1 MKNVNIKQNLN
12 DKNIKIHQEA
22 DKNIGYLKFGV
33 FDITVAKPLQGA
45 QIVISDDKQNL
56 TTIFTDESGQ
66 TSKISLEAPP
76 LEYSL
81 EPDNPMPYS
90 KYNALIT
97 ADGYETEK
105 IEGIQVYADNESI
118 QNVYMK
124 PLSMS
129 NEQNETI
136 IIPPPTI
143 YGDYPSKIPE
153 EEEKNLPKESGFIVL
168 DKVVIP
174 EFIIVH
180 DGDPDDKT
188 APNYWVP
195 YKDYIKNV
203 ASSEIFSTWP
213 DAAIRAN
220 ILAINSFTLNRV
232 YTEWYRSRGKNFTIT
247 NSTKFD
253 QFFVFGRNIFQEIS
267 IIVDEMF
274 TTYIKRPNQR
284 QPLFTQYC
292 DGKRV
297 NCPNWLSQWGSK
309 ALAEE
314 GFSALQILRYY
325 YGNDISLDN
334 AEKVNGVPS
343 SYPGYPL
350 EIGASGEEVRT
361 IQNQLNSISKN
372 YPAIE
377 KLRADGIYGDQ
388 TKNSVLTF
396 QEIFNMPRSGIV
408 DFSTWY
414 EISKVFVAVERISEL

>member
-33 FDITVAKPLQGA
+33 FDITIAKPLQGA

>member
-1 MKNVNIKQNLN
+1 MENINIAQNFKN
-12 DKNIKIHQEA
+12 KNIKIQEES

-33 FDITVAKPLQGA
+33 FDITVAKPLEGV
-45 QIVISDDKQNL
+45 QIVISDDTQNL
-56 TTIFTDESGQ
+56 VTVFTDQSGQ
-66 TSKISLEAPP
+66 TSKIPLETPP
-76 LEYSL
+76 IEYSL
-81 EPDNPMPYS
+81 EPDSPMPYS

-97 ADGYETEK
+97 AAGYETEK
-105 IEGIQVYADNESI
+105 IEGIQVYTNNESI
-118 QNVYMK
+118 QDVYMK
-124 PLSMS
+124 PISLSS
-129 NEQNETI
+129 DTKETI
-136 IIPPPTI
+136 VIPPPTI

-153 EEEKNLPKESGFIVL
+153 EEEKDLPKESGFIVL
-168 DKVVIP
+168 DKVVVP

-180 DGDPDDKT
+180 DGDPNDNT

-195 YKDYIKNV
+195 YKEYIKNV

-247 NSTKFD
+247 NSTSFD
-253 QFFVFGRNIFQEIS
+253 QFFVFGRNIFEEIS

-309 ALAEE
+309 SLAEE
-314 GFSALQILRYY
+314 GFSTLQILRYY
-325 YGNDISLDN
+325 YGNDISLEN
-334 AEKVNGVPS
+334 AEKVSGVPT

-350 EIGASGEEVRT
+350 ELGANGEEVRT
-361 IQNQLNSISKN
+361 IQNQLNSISNN
-372 YPAIE
+372 YPAIG
-377 KLRADGIYGDQ
+377 KLRADGVYGDQ
-388 TKNSVLTF
+388 TRTSVLSF
-396 QEIFNMPRSGIV
+396 QEIFNMPQSGIV

-414 EISKVFVAVERISEL
+414 EISKVFVAVERIAEI

>member
-1 MKNVNIKQNLN
+1 MENINIKQNLK
-12 DKNIKIHQEA
+12 DKNIKIQEEI
-22 DKNIGYLKFGV
+22 DKYIGYLKFGV
-33 FDITVAKPLQGA
+33 FDITVAKPLEGV
-45 QIVISDDKQNL
+45 QIIVSDDTQNL
-56 TTIFTDESGQ
+56 VTVFTDESGQ
-66 TSKISLEAPP
+66 TSKIPLETPP

-81 EPDNPMPYS
+81 EPDSPMPYS

-97 ADGYETEK
+97 AAGYETEK
-105 IEGIQVYADNESI
+105 IEGIQVYTNNESI
-118 QNVYMK
+118 QDIYMK
-124 PLSMS
+124 PISLSS
-129 NEQNETI
+129 TPKETI

-143 YGDYPSKIPE
+143 YGDYPPKIPE
-153 EEEKNLPKESGFIVL
+153 KEEKDLPKESGFIVL
-168 DKVVIP
+168 DKVVVP

-180 DGDPDDKT
+180 DGDPNDNT

-195 YKDYIKNV
+195 YKEYIKNV

-247 NSTKFD
+247 NSTSFD
-253 QFFVFGRNIFQEIS
+253 QFFVFGRNIFEEIS

-309 ALAEE
+309 SLAEE
-314 GFSALQILRYY
+314 GFSTLQILRYY

-334 AEKVNGVPS
+334 AEKVNGVPT

-350 EIGASGEEVRT
+350 ELGANGEEVRT

-372 YPAIE
+372 YPAIG

-388 TKNSVLTF
+388 TRTSVLSF
-396 QEIFNMPRSGIV
+396 QEIFNMPQSGIV

-414 EISKVFVAVERISEL
+414 EISKVFVAVERIS